1 MFDKFA
7 QLKGSILIFVKISYN
22 INVFAKGFL
31 RFYFYS
37 WIGDFMKIKLTLS
50 ILFLFSANA
59 FALVDYTENS
69 SEARSN
75 QKPNYSTQ
83 KISGESRSSLNWKSE
98 FSLTANYE
106 STEIEANKYGFV
118 NLNTHFQTPFN
129 MYFDLS
135 YWSATSKSG
144 NQNGNPK
151 FLLGLNWFKFGSPSE
166 EAKIDFIAGAKLSGK
181 SELASSRT
189 DKIFGL
195 ETTKR
200 FGTFGLGLGYDLT
213 LTGAP
218 KNDTEMDIGNIH
230 RIVVSGG
237 WMVSND
243 IQFEMEAENF
253 RITQGSSD
261 KALSLAKEV
270 TFSTLSP
277 KLNLS
282 LAPAVKFELGA
293 RFQTSKVSTN
303 QDLKLAKLYDVHG
316 AYSNSM
322 FAGLGISL

>member
-1 MFDKFA
+1 MKT
-7 QLKGSILIFVKISYN
+7 KI
-22 INVFAKGFL
+22 
-31 RFYFYS
+31 
-37 WIGDFMKIKLTLS
+37 TLS
-50 ILFLFSANA
+50 FLFLFSLNA
-59 FALVDYTENS
+59 FALVDYTETS
-69 SEARSN
+69 SEPKSI
-75 QKPNYSTQ
+75 QKSNYSTQ
-83 KISGESRSSLNWKSE
+83 KISGDSRSLSWKSE
-98 FSLTANYE
+98 FSLSANYE
-106 STEIEANKYGFV
+106 ATEIESSKYGFV

-129 MYFDLS
+129 MYLDLS
-135 YWSATSKSG
+135 YWSATTKAGS
-144 NQNGNPK
+144 QNGNPK
-151 FLLGLNWFKFGSPSE
+151 ILLGLNWFKFGGPSD
-166 EAKIDFIAGAKLSGK
+166 EAKIDFIAGTKLSGK
-181 SELASSRT
+181 SQLASSRT

-195 ETTKR
+195 ETTKK
-200 FGTFGLGLGYDLT
+200 FGSFGMGFGYDLT
-213 LTGAP
+213 LTGTA

-253 RITQGSSD
+253 RITEGSSD
-261 KALSLAKEV
+261 KLVTLSKEI

-282 LAPAVKFELGA
+282 LAPAVNLELGA
-293 RFQTSKVSTN
+293 RFRMSKPASN

>member
-1 MFDKFA
+1 
-7 QLKGSILIFVKISYN
+7 
-22 INVFAKGFL
+22 
-31 RFYFYS
+31 
-37 WIGDFMKIKLTLS
+37 MKTKLSLS
-50 ILFLFSANA
+50 LFLLLSTNA
-59 FALVDYTENS
+59 FALVDYTES
-69 SEARSN
+69 AAES
-75 QKPNYSTQ
+75 KGLPKTNYSTQ
-83 KISGESRSSLNWKSE
+83 RINSDSRSLSWKSE
-98 FSLTANYE
+98 FSLSANYE
-106 STEIEANKYGFV
+106 SSQIESNKYGFV

-129 MYFDLS
+129 MYLDLS
-135 YWSATSKSG
+135 YWSASSKLG

-151 FLLGLNWFKFGSPSE
+151 ILIGLNWFKFGSSSD
-166 EAKIDFIAGAKLSGK
+166 EAKIDFIAGTKLSGS

-189 DKIFGL
+189 DKIFGI

-200 FGTFGLGLGYDLT
+200 FGTFGLGLGYDVT
-213 LTGAP
+213 LTGAS

-253 RITQGSSD
+253 RITEGSTD
-261 KALSLAKEV
+261 KTIALAKEV

-282 LAPAVKFELGA
+282 LAPAVNLELGA
-293 RFQTSKVSTN
+293 RFRMNKPSTS